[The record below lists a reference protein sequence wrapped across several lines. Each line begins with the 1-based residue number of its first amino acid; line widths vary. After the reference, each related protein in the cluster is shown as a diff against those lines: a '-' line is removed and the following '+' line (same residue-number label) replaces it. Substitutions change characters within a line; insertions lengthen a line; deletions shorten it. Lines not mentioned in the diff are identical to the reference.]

1 MEVKRYKND
10 GGKYV
15 CLGTR
20 YTMYNDIKYRLSFS
34 VSLWDRNEKSRISI
48 NDAILSVIP
57 HSLSSNVSFQK
68 AASIPD
74 TAYACL
80 AQLLEHWQR
89 YQISVRYSMN

>member
-34 VSLWDRNEKSRISI
+34 VSLWIEMKSLEFRSTMPFYLLFL
-48 NDAILSVIP
+48 ILYRQMFRFKKRLLYLIRRM
-57 HSLSSNVSFQK
+57 
-68 AASIPD
+68 
-74 TAYACL
+74 L
-80 AQLLEHWQR
+80 A
-89 YQISVRYSMN
+89 